1 MNNKLIDEQIAFIRR
16 IGISIDSTSVLSDEE
31 LADLEDKLQIY
42 YQANGLDEDYLPTPD
57 GRLCESIIELLFE
70 P

>member
-1 MNNKLIDEQIAFIRR
+1 MNVKFTEDQIAFMRR
-16 IGISIDSTSVLSDEE
+16 IGISIDAASVLSDGE
-31 LADLEDKLQIY
+31 LADLEDKLQLY
-42 YQANGLDEDYLPTPD
+42 YQANGLDEDYSPTPD